1 MGKEWKE
8 RSLGR
13 GKVQKKKIS
22 ETDGGSREN
31 KTRKIQKKEIKVE
44 GGLSLCV

>member
-13 GKVQKKKIS
+13 GKVQKKKKTS
-22 ETDGGSREN
+22 KTDGEN
-31 KTRKIQKKEIKVE
+31 KMRKIQKEVKVE